1 LLEKEIK
8 ILDVDKDEIVSKLE
22 YLWAVKHFEW
32 FIHDVYYDFPNKKT
46 NKMELNNR
54 LFRVRKKWEINLYTI
69 KRKRKSKW
77 IKIADEQEMNITNIE
92 SFSEVLEKY
101 GMEKIREKKKYR
113 ISYSINWLEFDID
126 KYEWIPTLLEIEAGK
141 KKHIMK
147 YIKILWLSNHTQQ
160 KFWSRGLY
168 KHYGLNYNYFK

>member
-1 LLEKEIK
+1 MLEKEIK
-8 ILDVDKDEIVSKLE
+8 ILDIDKDEIICKLE

-32 FIHDVYYDFPNKKT
+32 FIHDVYYDFPNKKI

-77 IKIADEQEMNITNIE
+77 IKIADEHEMNITNVE
-92 SFSEVLEKY
+92 GFSEVLEKY

-147 YIKILWLSNHTQQ
+147 YIKILWLSTHTKQ

-168 KHYGLNYNYFK
+168 KYYGLEYNYFK